1 MRTND
6 KQIAVLTYTA
16 AMGTPHH
23 PTPHRPLPLRDGV
36 DPVCFRLPQHLPP
49 EWEGRPAVDILLER
63 FDRSRDCLAAQ
74 LAAGTIVDDD
84 GHRITSHTPARGGLA
99 LWSYRPLPASEP
111 TVPLTM
117 PVLYRDDDILVI
129 DKPHFL
135 PTIPRGRYVTHTA
148 LVQLRRQLAA
158 AGDTEAA
165 ALITPA
171 HRLDRLTAGVLLF
184 TVRKEVRGLY
194 QTLFTRGLTHKTY
207 FAIAPLPQ
215 PPFSSSPP
223 VSSYPAARSH
233 SSSLRPHP
241 ARQQDAALP
250 LLDGQPVEVHSRIV
264 VSRNRLDCYEEP
276 GEPNAHTTVEL
287 VDSRGAYGLYRLTPH
302 TGKTHQ
308 LRVHMNSL
316 GLGLVGDPLYP
327 VVLDDGPDHPE
338 DPQRTL
344 QLLSAELNFPQPHQ
358 TSNAARCTYRSKRTL
373 QWPDGTP
380 TIQFHY

>member
-1 MRTND
+1 MY
-6 KQIAVLTYTA
+6 K
-16 AMGTPHH
+16 
-23 PTPHRPLPLRDGV
+23 
-36 DPVCFRLPQHLPP
+36 
-49 EWEGRPAVDILLER
+49 
-63 FDRSRDCLAAQ
+63 
-74 LAAGTIVDDD
+74 
-84 GHRITSHTPARGGLA
+84 
-99 LWSYRPLPASEP
+99 
-111 TVPLTM
+111 
-117 PVLYRDDDILVI
+117 
-129 DKPHFL
+129 
-135 PTIPRGRYVTHTA
+135 
-148 LVQLRRQLAA
+148 RQ
-158 AGDTEAA
+158 
-165 ALITPA
+165 
-171 HRLDRLTAGVLLF
+171 
-184 TVRKEVRGLY
+184 
-194 QTLFTRGLTHKTY
+194 
-207 FAIAPLPQ
+207 
-215 PPFSSSPP
+215 
-223 VSSYPAARSH
+223 
-233 SSSLRPHP
+233 
-241 ARQQDAALP
+241 
-250 LLDGQPVEVHSRIV
+250 GQPVEVHSRIV

>member
-1 MRTND
+1 
-6 KQIAVLTYTA
+6 
-16 AMGTPHH
+16 MGTPPH

-36 DPVCFRLPQHLPP
+36 DPVCFRLPQHLPA
-49 EWEGRPAVDILLER
+49 EWEGRPAASILLER
-63 FDRSRDCLAAQ
+63 FDRSRDFLASQ

-84 GHRITSHTPARGGLA
+84 GQRITATTPAHGGLA
-99 LWSYRPLPASEP
+99 LWSYRPLPATEP
-111 TVPLTM
+111 TVPLDM
-117 PVLYRDDDILVI
+117 PILYRDDTLLVI

-158 AGDTEAA
+158 AGDTAA
-165 ALITPA
+165 AAAITPA

-184 TVRKEVRGLY
+184 TLRKDARGPY
-194 QTLFTRGLTHKTY
+194 QTLFSHGLTHKTY
-207 FAIAPLPQ
+207 VAIAPLPH
-215 PPFSSSPP
+215 PTRSP
-223 VSSYPAARSH
+223 R
-233 SSSLRPHP
+233 
-241 ARQQDAALP
+241 ALP
-250 LLDGQPVEVHSRIV
+250 LLDGQAVEIRSRIV

-287 VDSRGAYGLYRLTPH
+287 VDSRGDYGLYRLTPH

-316 GLGLVGDPLYP
+316 GTNLVGDPLYP
-327 VVLDDGPDHPE
+327 VVAEDGPDHPE

-344 QLLSAELNFPQPHQ
+344 QLLAAQLSYPLPTQ
-358 TSNAARCTYRSKRTL
+358 TRPPDQADAVSSPAPMHDPDDVRVYRSARTL

-380 TIQFHY
+380 APHHRYLPPLKGS

>member
-1 MRTND
+1 
-6 KQIAVLTYTA
+6 
-16 AMGTPHH
+16 MGTPLH

-36 DPVCFRLPQHLPP
+36 DPVCFRLPQHLPA
-49 EWEGRPAVDILLER
+49 EWEGHPAASILLER
-63 FDRSRDCLAAQ
+63 FDRSRDFLASQ

-84 GHRITSHTPARGGLA
+84 GQPITATTPARGGLA
-99 LWSYRPLPASEP
+99 LWSYRPLPATEP
-111 TVPLTM
+111 TVPLDM
-117 PVLYRDDDILVI
+117 PILYRDDTLLVI

-158 AGDTEAA
+158 AGDTAA
-165 ALITPA
+165 AAAITPA

-184 TVRKEVRGLY
+184 TLRKDARGPY
-194 QTLFTRGLTHKTY
+194 QTLFSHGLTHKTY
-207 FAIAPLPQ
+207 VAIAPLPH
-215 PPFSSSPP
+215 PTRSP
-223 VSSYPAARSH
+223 RT
-233 SSSLRPHP
+233 
-241 ARQQDAALP
+241 LP
-250 LLDGQPVEVHSRIV
+250 LLDGQAVEIRSRIV

-287 VDSRGAYGLYRLTPH
+287 VDSRGDYGLYRLTPH

-316 GLGLVGDPLYP
+316 GTNLVGDPLYP
-327 VVLDDGPDHPE
+327 VVAEDGPDHPE

-344 QLLSAELNFPQPHQ
+344 QLLAAQLSYPLPAQ
-358 TSNAARCTYRSKRTL
+358 THPPDQADAVSSPAPMHDPDDVRVYRSARTL

-380 TIQFHY
+380 APHHRYLPPLKGS

>member
-1 MRTND
+1 
-6 KQIAVLTYTA
+6 
-16 AMGTPHH
+16 MGTPLH

-36 DPVCFRLPQHLPP
+36 DPVCFRLPQHLPA
-49 EWEGRPAVDILLER
+49 EWEGRPAASILLER
-63 FDRSRDCLAAQ
+63 FDRSRDFLASQ

-84 GHRITSHTPARGGLA
+84 GQRITATTPARGGLA
-99 LWSYRPLPASEP
+99 LWSYRPLPATEP
-111 TVPLTM
+111 TVPLDM
-117 PVLYRDDDILVI
+117 PILYRDDTLLVI

-158 AGDTEAA
+158 AGDSAA
-165 ALITPA
+165 AAAITPA

-184 TVRKEVRGLY
+184 TLRKDARGPY
-194 QTLFTRGLTHKTY
+194 QTLFSHGLTHKTY
-207 FAIAPLPQ
+207 VAIAPLPH
-215 PPFSSSPP
+215 PTRSP
-223 VSSYPAARSH
+223 R
-233 SSSLRPHP
+233 
-241 ARQQDAALP
+241 ALP
-250 LLDGQPVEVHSRIV
+250 LLDGQAVEIRSRIV

-287 VDSRGAYGLYRLTPH
+287 VDSRGDYGLYRLTPH

-316 GLGLVGDPLYP
+316 GTNLVGDPLYP
-327 VVLDDGPDHPE
+327 VVAEDGPDHPE

-344 QLLSAELNFPQPHQ
+344 QLLAAQLSYPPPAQ
-358 TSNAARCTYRSKRTL
+358 TRPPDQADAVSPLATMHDPDDVRVYRSARTL

-380 TIQFHY
+380 APHHRYLPPLKGS

>member
-158 AGDTEAA
+158 AGDTC
-165 ALITPA
+165 
-171 HRLDRLTAGVLLF
+171 LLY
-184 TVRKEVRGLY
+184 T
-194 QTLFTRGLTHKTY
+194 
-207 FAIAPLPQ
+207 
-215 PPFSSSPP
+215 SPSP
-223 VSSYPAARSH
+223 R
-233 SSSLRPHP
+233 
-241 ARQQDAALP
+241 D
-250 LLDGQPVEVHSRIV
+250 
-264 VSRNRLDCYEEP
+264 
-276 GEPNAHTTVEL
+276 
-287 VDSRGAYGLYRLTPH
+287 
-302 TGKTHQ
+302 
-308 LRVHMNSL
+308 
-316 GLGLVGDPLYP
+316 
-327 VVLDDGPDHPE
+327 
-338 DPQRTL
+338 
-344 QLLSAELNFPQPHQ
+344 
-358 TSNAARCTYRSKRTL
+358 
-373 QWPDGTP
+373 
-380 TIQFHY
+380 

>member
-1 MRTND
+1 
-6 KQIAVLTYTA
+6 
-16 AMGTPHH
+16 MGTPHH

-215 PPFSSSPP
+215 PPFSSSPRFLALRLRALTLRLFAP
-223 VSSYPAARSH
+223 TPHGSRTLH
-233 SSSLRPHP
+233 SPYSMANPSRYI
-241 ARQQDAALP
+241 AALWCRATVLTAMRNPVNPMPTP
-250 LLDGQPVEVHSRIV
+250 LWNWWIAV
-264 VSRNRLDCYEEP
+264 
-276 GEPNAHTTVEL
+276 AHTVFT
-287 VDSRGAYGLYRLTPH
+287 GLHH
-302 TGKTHQ
+302 TLGKHT
-308 LRVHMNSL
+308 N
-316 GLGLVGDPLYP
+316 Y
-327 VVLDDGPDHPE
+327 E
-338 DPQRTL
+338 YT
-344 QLLSAELNFPQPHQ
+344 
-358 TSNAARCTYRSKRTL
+358 
-373 QWPDGTP
+373 
-380 TIQFHY
+380 